1 MKGKINI
8 PRAINL
14 TALDNIGNNNAN
26 NGISTSK
33 VTSNRDGTILERSE
47 WVIQNLASVPPSS
60 GILVGQSE
68 VGTVEED
75 SIQQFS
81 ISLADSSSGSIA
93 VANINITA
101 ITNILERSRAGGAFS
116 PVGITQPTFA
126 KSNGNVSC
134 SYRFLAAEWQ
144 VGDMYRLV
152 VGGITCTIGGIINYV
167 QTLTWSNLIVELGD
181 LTTKVDNIQADIG
194 DFSAQVN
201 LSSLLN
207 VLGSGWNTANKD
219 LYTALITDRL
229 DNATYGLSV
238 IEGLVD
244 DLKTRLSA
252 LRAGYLD
259 ELGPLN
265 IPADIDTLL
274 TRLSAVRAG
283 YLDELGPTNIP
294 ADVDV
299 ILLDTQI
306 RRIASG
312 SKTIATGVTKYL
324 SIDSGT
330 NGAEILSIVIKGIV
344 GADWTLGVYIPVE
357 DAVAAVQASDKR
369 DEIKY
374 TNTDTEG
381 GLLQGFGLPYNVFLN
396 FTNDSGGDDNIDE
409 VIIVYKSRSTLTL
422 TWEA

>member
-26 NGISTSK
+26 NNVSTAK
-33 VTSNRDGTILERSE
+33 VISNRDGTVLERSE
-47 WVIQNLASVPPSS
+47 WIIQNLAAGGTSS
-60 GILVGQSE
+60 GLLVGQSE

-93 VANINITA
+93 VADIDITA
-101 ITNILERSRAGGAFS
+101 ITNILSRSRAGGAFS
-116 PVGITQPTFA
+116 PVGITQPTFTKA
-126 KSNGNVSC
+126 DGSISC

-152 VGGITCTIGGIINYV
+152 VAGITCTIGGHINYV
-167 QTLTWSNLIVELGD
+167 QSLTWSNLIVELGD
-181 LTTKVDNIQADIG
+181 LVTKVDNIQSDIG

-229 DNATYGLSV
+229 DNATYGLSA

-244 DLKTRLSA
+244 DLETRLTA

-265 IPADIDTLL
+265 IPADVDTLL
-274 TRLSAVRAG
+274 TRLTALRAG
-283 YLDELGPTNIP
+283 YLDELDFDLDARLGNPSGVSLS
-294 ADVDV
+294 ADLLTIIDYVDT
-299 ILLDTQI
+299 IEDRLGIDS
-306 RRIASG
+306 SG
-312 SKTIATGVTKYL
+312 STISDDLSAIEGMVDKTNVPSSFFHT
-324 SIDSGT
+324 
-330 NGAEILSIVIKGIV
+330 
-344 GADWTLGVYIPVE
+344 PVF
-357 DAVAAVQASDKR
+357 V
-369 DEIKY
+369 
-374 TNTDTEG
+374 
-381 GLLQGFGLPYNVFLN
+381 
-396 FTNDSGGDDNIDE
+396 
-409 VIIVYKSRSTLTL
+409 
-422 TWEA
+422 

>member
-26 NGISTSK
+26 NNVSTAK
-33 VTSNRDGTILERSE
+33 VISNRDGTVLERSE
-47 WVIQNLASVPPSS
+47 WIIQNLAAGGTSS
-60 GILVGQSE
+60 GLLVGQSE

-93 VANINITA
+93 VADIDITA
-101 ITNILERSRAGGAFS
+101 ITNILSRSRAGGAFS
-116 PVGITQPTFA
+116 PVGITQPTFTKA
-126 KSNGNVSC
+126 DGSISC

-152 VGGITCTIGGIINYV
+152 VAGITCTIGGHINYV
-167 QTLTWSNLIVELGD
+167 QSLTWSNLIVELGD
-181 LTTKVDNIQADIG
+181 LVTKVDNIQSDIG

-229 DNATYGLSV
+229 DSATYGLSA

-244 DLKTRLSA
+244 DLETRLSA
-252 LRAGYLD
+252 VRAGYLD

-265 IPADIDTLL
+265 IPADVDILL
-274 TRLSAVRAG
+274 TRLSAVRTG

-294 ADVDV
+294 ADVDI

-312 SKTIATGVTKYL
+312 SKTLGTGVTKYL
-324 SIDSGT
+324 HIDSGT
-330 NGAEILSIVIKGIV
+330 NGAEILSIVIKGVV
-344 GADWTLGVYIPVE
+344 GADWTLGVYVPVE

-369 DEIKY
+369 DEIGY
-374 TNTDTEG
+374 INTDTEG
-381 GLLQGFGLPYNVFLN
+381 GLLQGFGLPYNAFLN
-396 FTNDSGGDDNIDE
+396 FTNDSGGDDDIDE
-409 VIIVYKSRSTLTL
+409 VIIVYKSRGVLTL
-422 TWEA
+422 SWEA